1 MGLHGWCWDQL
12 SEVGRDVEVL
22 ELEVDLRGE
31 RDEEHCNILA
41 IGGRESRSVH
51 SWPWHSRVEL
61 PMGKWRSH
69 HKKAFKGPPAL
80 VSSVISFHNP

>member
-61 PMGKWRSH
+61 PMGNGEVITRKRS
-69 HKKAFKGPPAL
+69 KVLQLLCPL
-80 VSSVISFHNP
+80 

>member
-61 PMGKWRSH
+61 PMGNGEVITRKRS
-69 HKKAFKGPPAL
+69 KVL
-80 VSSVISFHNP
+80 QLLSSVISFHNP